1 MDNDHGM
8 CHTFVLVL
16 LGQMQRQNIGLAL
29 GPGGK
34 ANVKNVRLIY
44 SFEQRDKRH
53 FMQAREG
60 LPMAMP
66 MHMAMTT

>member
-16 LGQMQRQNIGLAL
+16 LGQMQRQNIGLGLAL

-34 ANVKNVRLIY
+34 ANVKHVRLIY

-66 MHMAMTT
+66 MAMTT